1 MCTLMYAV
9 RWLAFLVLRGVACGL
24 ACLLVLRSCL
34 AVLRAIRGACL
45 LAASLEKMPPVGIPG
60 PDTRGR
66 RTPISTPKIKKDR
79 IYTNGC

>member
-45 LAASLEKMPPVGIPG
+45 LAASLEKMPPVGKWPAG
-60 PDTRGR
+60 HQGAKNPH
-66 RTPISTPKIKKDR
+66 PHAKNKKRQKQHD
-79 IYTNGC
+79 